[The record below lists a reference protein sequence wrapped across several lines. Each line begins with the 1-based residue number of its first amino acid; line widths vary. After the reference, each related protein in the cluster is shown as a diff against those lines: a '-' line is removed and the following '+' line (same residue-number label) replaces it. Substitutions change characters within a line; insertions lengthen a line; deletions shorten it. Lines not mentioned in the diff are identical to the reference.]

1 MISDHLLMPRFA
13 FYSSLLVAIAMSWS
27 SISAQSPGANSSLPT
42 QRTISFQEEQPV
54 GTFVARL
61 SELLLPELQLR
72 AFPPSTLLSRNTTSP
87 TPKLFKPRGSET
99 GRERVAGPGPGP
111 GPAPGPGPS
120 PGPGSGPDIFSDAE
134 LAGHVVLV
142 RPTQYLALDSGGS
155 LRTAARVDREA
166 LCSQGVRTCC
176 CPAPG
181 STDRQ
186 RAHEGH
192 EQRTAGG
199 PERPRETASGSSANS
214 GAKGAFYIAF

>member
-1 MISDHLLMPRFA
+1 MPIFA

-27 SISAQSPGANSSLPT
+27 TTSAQSPGANSSLPT

-54 GTFVARL
+54 GTFVTRL
-61 SELLLPELQLR
+61 SELLLQELQLR
-72 AFPPSTLLSRNTTSP
+72 ALPPSTLLSRNTTSP

-99 GRERVAGPGPGP
+99 DQERVAGPGSGPGPGP

-120 PGPGSGPDIFSDAE
+120 PGPGSDPDIFSDAE

-142 RPTQYLALDSGGS
+142 RPTQYLALDNGGS
-155 LRTAARVDREA
+155 LRTAVRVDREA
-166 LCSQGVRTCC
+166 LCSQGVRICC

-186 RAHEGH
+186 RAREGH

-199 PERPRETASGSSANS
+199 PERQRETASGSSAN
-214 GAKGAFYIAF
+214 AKGAFYFTMPFH